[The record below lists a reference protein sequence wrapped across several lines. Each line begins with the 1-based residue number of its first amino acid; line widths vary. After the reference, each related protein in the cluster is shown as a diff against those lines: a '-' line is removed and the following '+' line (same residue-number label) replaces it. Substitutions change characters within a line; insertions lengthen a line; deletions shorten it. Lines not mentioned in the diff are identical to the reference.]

1 MNILFVA
8 SEVAGYAKSGG
19 LADVA
24 SALPKAL
31 KKMGHNIK
39 VVMPRY
45 YSIDKTKLTSLG
57 LMSVPMGS
65 FGIFEC
71 EVYSSKMGSVE
82 IYFIDYE
89 HYFGRANL
97 YSDENGFAYSDNDER
112 FVFLSKASFELA
124 IKLDFQVDILH
135 VNDWHTAIMPTLL
148 KSKYQYTKQFAK
160 TATVLTIHNMQ
171 HQGKFDTKI
180 IDISEVGWESFTP
193 DNFEEFGGIN
203 LLKSGITQS

>member
-71 EVYSSKMGSVE
+71 EVFSSKMGSVE

-124 IKLDFQVDILH
+124 
-135 VNDWHTAIMPTLL
+135 
-148 KSKYQYTKQFAK
+148 
-160 TATVLTIHNMQ
+160 
-171 HQGKFDTKI
+171 
-180 IDISEVGWESFTP
+180 
-193 DNFEEFGGIN
+193 
-203 LLKSGITQS
+203 